1 MARKD
6 TKSFAFGRWD
16 LKPDDSRGKPLAM
29 IRKDDIGALWKGA
42 AMGAANVIPGVSGG
56 TIAFITGIY
65 ERLINALKSFGV
77 DAVKLLLKGKIGEF
91 AKLTDLRFLIVLGI
105 GAVLSVLTL
114 AKVLKWAFAEHDLL
128 VWAFFFG
135 LIAASVP
142 AVGLMVKKWS
152 AGPIVALIVGLALA
166 TSMAFLGRADQNE
179 GFFYLMICGVVAICS
194 MIIPGLSGSFV
205 LLLLG
210 NYELIML
217 DAVNNLREDIG
228 AAMKIL
234 IPVGLGAVA
243 GLILLSRLLS
253 WLFKN
258 YHDFA
263 VSLITGFVAGSLVII
278 WPWKDAVVET
288 FTKEDG
294 EVKEKIIGFENWRL
308 PDVTSSGDLL
318 AIGIAVIGFLA
329 VWLIEKSGRKSEA

>member
-1 MARKD
+1 
-6 TKSFAFGRWD
+6 
-16 LKPDDSRGKPLAM
+16 M
-29 IRKDDIGALWKGA
+29 ISKDDIGALWKGA

-91 AKLTDLRFLIVLGI
+91 ARLTDLRFLIVLGI

-142 AVGLMVKKWS
+142 AVGLMVKRWS
-152 AGPIVALIVGLALA
+152 AGSIVALLVGLALA

-179 GFFYLMICGVVAICS
+179 GFFYLMICGVVAVCS

-228 AAMKIL
+228 AALKIL
-234 IPVGLGAVA
+234 VPVGLGAVA

-258 YHDFA
+258 YHDLA

-278 WPWKDAVVET
+278 WPWKDAIVET

-294 EVKEKIIGFENWRL
+294 EVKEKIIGFTNWRL

-329 VWLIEKSGRKSEA
+329 VWLIERSGRKA